1 MPTWAGGSFR
11 RGHDYRRHR
20 DDDERGTDAM
30 TDDDAF
36 LPRGLPFVSSDEIS
50 WERNTSFVAP
60 SSCVDGHASSF
71 LPRLAL
77 LSADDD
83 DGDQCQEPPRK
94 LRDCI
99 AHNADGLDDFVDLR
113 RRANRVR

>member
-50 WERNTSFVAP
+50 WERSISFGAP
-60 SSCVDGHASSF
+60 SSCDADARAFSS
-71 LPRLAL
+71 LPLPF

-83 DGDQCQEPPRK
+83 DGDEGDEPPRK
-94 LRDCI
+94 LHRITHD
-99 AHNADGLDDFVDLR
+99 ANRLDDFVDLR
-113 RRANRVR
+113 RRANRIW